1 MIFSDCIIFYLIKSK
16 FRLKHDLNKL
26 TQQIFVNAKTAYRQ
40 KFYSFPSFRVDLLG
54 INNLWTNTLRTE
66 TDNKSKVFEVDI
78 VDADF

>member
-26 TQQIFVNAKTAYRQ
+26 TQQIFINAKTAYRQ
-40 KFYSFPSFRVDLLG
+40 KFYSFRVDLFG
-54 INNLWTNTLRTE
+54 INNLWTNTLR